1 MDNRERQEQIVRSA
15 AKLTQAER
23 EAIAER
29 ILEETPIQA
38 VDKRYA
44 KLLGIAE
51 EVMDHTMLRTRDWT
65 NVAIRRMVAFRMK
78 EEGIRLTDIA
88 RAMGMNHSTI
98 LHYVH
103 QMKDMF
109 DEPIFYAGDIRK
121 YIKFTESVEEADRDV
136 E

>member
-51 EVMDHTMLRTRDWT
+51 EVMDHTMLRTRD
-65 NVAIRRMVAFRMK
+65 
-78 EEGIRLTDIA
+78 
-88 RAMGMNHSTI
+88 
-98 LHYVH
+98 
-103 QMKDMF
+103 
-109 DEPIFYAGDIRK
+109 
-121 YIKFTESVEEADRDV
+121 
-136 E
+136 

>member
-44 KLLGIAE
+44 KLLGIA
-51 EVMDHTMLRTRDWT
+51 RTRDWA

-121 YIKFTESVEEADRDV
+121 YVEFSESVEEADRDV

>member
-51 EVMDHTMLRTRDWT
+51 EVMDHTMLRTRDWV

-78 EEGIRLTDIA
+78 EEGVRLTDIA
-88 RAMGMNHSTI
+88 RAMGMHHSTI

-103 QMKDMF
+103 QMSDMF
-109 DEPIFYAGDIRK
+109 DEPIFYAGYILK